1 MAKRR
6 KNTTKRAKEL
16 KRVKQFIRRAEKRG
30 YIFSQEFKQS
40 IEKKTTRGLQLLT
53 PRRLYE
59 QAKYE
64 VLPGEYVGGLQGRWR
79 EREEAARKAKET
91 RERKKREREK
101 PPIPPPELSGEAPA
115 ISDIIYRRV
124 LALIDEYPSRDG
136 AQYLQNL
143 LDSEIR
149 TYGESL
155 VIQGMAAAGENLIRL
170 AEEIV
175 YYELNSWQL
184 HEALQAFSQII
195 RGGIALTKQESKDL
209 NETMEAIGDES

>member
-1 MAKRR
+1 MAKK
-6 KNTTKRAKEL
+6 KNTTKRKKEL

-30 YIFSQEFKQS
+30 YIFTAEFKQS
-40 IEKKTTRGLQLLT
+40 IDGKTTRGLQLLT

-64 VLPGEYVGGLQGRWR
+64 VLPGEYVSGLQGRWR
-79 EREEAARKAKET
+79 EREEAASKARET
-91 RERKKREREK
+91 RERKKRERER
-101 PPIPPPELSGEAPA
+101 PPEPPEEAPP
-115 ISDIIYRRV
+115 ISDIVYRRV

-143 LDSEIR
+143 LNSEIR

-155 VIQGMAAAGENLIRL
+155 VIKGMAAAGDNLIKL

-175 YYELNSWQL
+175 YYELNSSQL

-195 RGGIALTKQESKDL
+195 RGGIALTKKESQEL
-209 NETMEAIGDES
+209 NETLETISDES

>member
-1 MAKRR
+1 MAKK

-30 YIFSQEFKQS
+30 YIFTAEFKQS
-40 IEKKTTRGLQLLT
+40 IEGKTTRGLQFLT

-59 QAKYE
+59 QAQYE

-79 EREEAARKAKET
+79 EREESARKARET
-91 RERKKREREK
+91 RERKKREREQ
-101 PPIPPPELSGEAPA
+101 PPLTPPEPPVEAPP
-115 ISDIIYRRV
+115 ISDIVYRRV

-155 VIQGMAAAGENLIRL
+155 VIQGMAAAGESLIKL

-195 RGGIALTKQESKDL
+195 RGGIALTKKESKEL
-209 NETMEAIGDES
+209 NETMEAISDES